1 MNGFL
6 CVVRYVNL
14 VHAKKKKNIKEN
26 SRIQINFPL
35 HKSYI
40 KKNTLLKESEYD
52 T

>member
-6 CVVRYVNL
+6 YVVRYVNL
-14 VHAKKKKNIKEN
+14 VQKKKINIKEN

-40 KKNTLLKESEYD
+40 KKKFVA
-52 T
+52 

>member
-6 CVVRYVNL
+6 YVVRYVNL
-14 VHAKKKKNIKEN
+14 VHAKKKNIKEN